1 MAKIHIINVSPGDC
15 TLIKHNSGRVTGIDI
30 CGGNLEVRQKAAA
43 VEARA
48 TTLLDLLKEGSNGGG
63 NYRMC
68 ERPSNPINY
77 IHTHGIGKLFRF
89 IVTHP
94 DMDHM
99 DGLAKLHSEI
109 GFDNFWDTGAR
120 RKAPDFNGFYR
131 YDKDDWDLYQRLIK
145 RSVDGVTVL
154 TKIAGDRFS
163 LANKDDDEG
172 KTPDALYILA
182 PSKDL
187 LCDPNE
193 NDDINEASYVL
204 DYYSNAGHMIFPGD
218 AHDASW
224 NYVMET
230 NPTLKRNCSFLL
242 APHHGRHSDRSYE
255 FLDFLQPKL
264 TVLGCSPSKY
274 IDYSQWSRRGLEI
287 LTSNQAGNIVL
298 DVNTSYYDVYIEND
312 EFSRSNGGNLSI
324 RNDQGFSFY
333 KRIKTA

>member
-1 MAKIHIINVSPGDC
+1 MAKVHIINVSPGDC
-15 TLIKHNSGRVTGIDI
+15 TLIEHNSGRITGIDI

-43 VEARA
+43 MEARA
-48 TTLLDLLKEGSNGGG
+48 TGLLGLLKEGGNGGG

-77 IHTHGIGKLFRF
+77 IQTHGLGKLFRF

-99 DGLAKLHSEI
+99 DGIAKLHEEV
-109 GFDNFWDTGAR
+109 GFHNFWDTGAR
-120 RKAPDFNGFYR
+120 RKAPDFDGFFR
-131 YDKDDWDLYQRLIK
+131 YSEDDWKLYQNLVNQRVEDVK
-145 RSVDGVTVL
+145 VL
-154 TKIAGDRFS
+154 KKIAGDRFPYAS
-163 LANKDDDEG
+163 KEDEDG
-172 KTPDALYILA
+172 KSADALYILA

-204 DYYSNAGHMIFPGD
+204 QYKSTAGNFIFPGD

-224 NYVMET
+224 EYVIET
-230 NPTLKRNCSFLL
+230 NKSLKGNCSFLL
-242 APHHGRHSDRSYE
+242 APHHGRHSDRSYD

-274 IDYSQWSRRGLEI
+274 IDYNQWYRRDLEI
-287 LTSNQAGNIVL
+287 LTSNQAGE
-298 DVNTSYYDVYIEND
+298 YR
-312 EFSRSNGGNLSI
+312 SRNGRRAL
-324 RNDQGFSFY
+324 R
-333 KRIKTA
+333 RLH